1 MPDAMT
7 TVTVRR
13 SDTGR
18 SARLRWYGVGRAGSV
33 ERAVRSSLG
42 FETAAVVYGDGS
54 PVVLGGGSGEPAAID
69 LLDELGNAVDV
80 AAVKDG
86 ASLVAR
92 AKRVVGGAGK
102 DRSRSLLRSLARE
115 VLEAW
120 RSLSAPDDL
129 TVGGAD
135 GADDP
140 SPRGDWND
148 PKFQQ
153 TLLDVER
160 ARSHLANE
168 RNILAWTRA
177 ALTLASQGI
186 VIWKLY
192 ASASAHSLIRPYLYA
207 TGALV
212 FLTTPF
218 TMLLGLHRWSGTKRA
233 LSSQSGAEAMD
244 HFGKLGV
251 EVQAANVAAV
261 LFAAAAAYVV
271 VGADDSV
278 GADFR
283 ISSRIFD

>member
-1 MPDAMT
+1 MAWVDLPPASQR
-7 TVTVRR
+7 VARRAAWLVRR
-13 SDTGR
+13 
-18 SARLRWYGVGRAGSV
+18 AG
-33 ERAVRSSLG
+33 
-42 FETAAVVYGDGS
+42 
-54 PVVLGGGSGEPAAID
+54 
-69 LLDELGNAVDV
+69 DV
-80 AAVKDG
+80 AFDV
-86 ASLVAR
+86 
-92 AKRVVGGAGK
+92 
-102 DRSRSLLRSLARE
+102 
-115 VLEAW
+115 
-120 RSLSAPDDL
+120 
-129 TVGGAD
+129 
-135 GADDP
+135 
-140 SPRGDWND
+140 
-148 PKFQQ
+148 

-192 ASASAHSLIRPYLYA
+192 ASASAHSLIRPCLYA

-251 EVQAANVAAV
+251 EVQAANVAVV